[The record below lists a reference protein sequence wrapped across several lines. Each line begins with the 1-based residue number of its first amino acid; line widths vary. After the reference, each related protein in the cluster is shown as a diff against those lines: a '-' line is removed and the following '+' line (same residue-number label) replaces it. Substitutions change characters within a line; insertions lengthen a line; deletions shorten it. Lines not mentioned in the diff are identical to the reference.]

1 MKRFGICLVLLAIA
15 ISACSPRAGSELARN
30 RDKWLAAG
38 VTHYRFQMSVLCFC
52 PFSQQMPL
60 AIEVL
65 DGRVVSM
72 AYKDGTP
79 VPESERANFS
89 AYATIDGLFASTEDA
104 LQRADQI
111 DVKYDPVYGFPA
123 QVQIDFIKNAVDDE
137 MALSA
142 SGFEV
147 LP

>member
-15 ISACSPRAGSELARN
+15 ISACSPLAGSELARN

-38 VTHYRFQMSVLCFC
+38 ITHYRFHVSVLCFC

-60 AIEVL
+60 NIEVL
-65 DGRVVSM
+65 NGRVVSM
-72 AYKDGTP
+72 TYRDGTT
-79 VPESERANFS
+79 VPEGERANFS
-89 AYATIDGLFASTEDA
+89 AYATIDELFASTGDA